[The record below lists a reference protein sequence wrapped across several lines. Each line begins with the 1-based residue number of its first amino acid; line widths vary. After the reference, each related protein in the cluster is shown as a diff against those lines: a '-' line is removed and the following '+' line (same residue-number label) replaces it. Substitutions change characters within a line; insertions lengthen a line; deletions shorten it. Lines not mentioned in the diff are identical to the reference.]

1 VTFRIAFAAAILCLP
16 AFAVPPGWIALDK
29 NGAGFVLSPSGA
41 RFIPWG
47 FNYSR
52 DDKFRL
58 LEDYW
63 DADGPDGWEKVDRD
77 FREMKHL
84 GANVVRIHL
93 QFAKFMD
100 TADKPNQRNLARLSR
115 LIELAEDLGLYL
127 DITGLGT
134 YRVAEVPAW
143 YRNAPEKDHWA
154 AQARFWEIVAQLCAP
169 HPGVFA
175 FNVMNEPLATSAKRP
190 PGEWTHPAEM
200 QGLRYVEFINLDP
213 AGRKPPDIAKAW
225 LDQMTQAIR
234 KYDRRHLI
242 TVGLIWVDNAHPEN
256 AAGFPPAKI
265 ASDVDFFAVHVY
277 PDKGKVDVALSSLA
291 RYKIGKPIVVEETF
305 PLRCTPIEFAD
316 FIRRSRGIAAGW
328 LEHYWSRTPEDL
340 KDTADPADRLLL
352 RSLELFQSLNPNR

>member
-1 VTFRIAFAAAILCLP
+1 MIIRIAFAAAIFCLRV
-16 AFAVPPGWIALDK
+16 FAASPEWITVESAQAERSVVREPEK
-29 NGAGFVLSPSGA
+29 TGAGFVFSPSGA

-52 DDKFRL
+52 DDRFRL

-100 TADKPNQRNLARLSR
+100 AAGKPNQRSLARLSK
-115 LIELAEDLGLYL
+115 LIELAGDLGLYL

-154 AQARFWEIVAQLCAP
+154 AQARFWEAVAQLCAG
-169 HPGVFA
+169 HPAVFA
-175 FNVMNEPLATSAKRP
+175 FNIMNEPLATSAKRP

-256 AAGFPPAKI
+256 GAGFPPAKI

-277 PDKGKVDVALSSLA
+277 PDKGKVTSLSSHWRATESASRSSSRKLS
-291 RYKIGKPIVVEETF
+291 
-305 PLRCTPIEFAD
+305 RCAA
-316 FIRRSRGIAAGW
+316 RRSSLPASSSAPVASPPAGW
-328 LEHYWSRTPEDL
+328 NTIGVERRTI
-340 KDTADPADRLLL
+340 
-352 RSLELFQSLNPNR
+352 